1 LTAEAAAAAAS
12 LAASTAVAAAEAAS
26 AAELAA
32 ASTAGGGVTTT
43 AGAGAGGVT
52 TTGVSSFL
60 LQALIAT
67 AANRVANRSDFFMGV
82 LKKTSEVIV
91 WVAGLRNKLPLIGKT
106 RHEARRFAES
116 SLKL

>member
-1 LTAEAAAAAAS
+1 
-12 LAASTAVAAAEAAS
+12 LAASTAVAAAEAAAAPELAAA

-32 ASTAGGGVTTT
+32 ASMAGGGVTTT

>member
-1 LTAEAAAAAAS
+1 
-12 LAASTAVAAAEAAS
+12 
-26 AAELAA
+26 
-32 ASTAGGGVTTT
+32 
-43 AGAGAGGVT
+43 
-52 TTGVSSFL
+52 
-60 LQALIAT
+60 
-67 AANRVANRSDFFMGV
+67 MGV